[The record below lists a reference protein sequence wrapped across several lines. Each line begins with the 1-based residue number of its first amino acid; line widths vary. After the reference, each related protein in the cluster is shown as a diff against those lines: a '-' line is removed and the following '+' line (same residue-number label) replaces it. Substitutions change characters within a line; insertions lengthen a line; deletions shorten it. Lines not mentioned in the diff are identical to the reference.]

1 MISWES
7 EMGKALARGKAEQK
21 NILVEFFSP
30 ECIGC
35 KQMEEVT
42 FPDLSVENFIFEKLV
57 PLRVPITSGALVA
70 DFKVIWTP
78 TLIVLD
84 YYGKEH
90 FRSVGFVPPE
100 EMVPMML
107 LGQAKVAFDS
117 GQNNEAMIHLNT
129 LLNGNPRSVFAPE
142 AVFIRGVSRFKG
154 GHDPKTLKE
163 AQVQLARDYPGTE
176 WQKKAEPYR
185 LL

>member
-7 EMGKALARGKAEQK
+7 DMGKALAKGKAEQK
-21 NILVEFFSP
+21 SILVEFFSP

-42 FPDLSVENFIFEKLV
+42 FPDLSVANFMIDKLV
-57 PLRVPITSGALVA
+57 ALKVPVASTALAGDFRVM
-70 DFKVIWTP
+70 WTP
-78 TLIVLD
+78 TLIMLD
-84 YYGKEH
+84 YYGREH

-100 EMVPMML
+100 DMVPLML
-107 LGQAKVAFDS
+107 LGQAKVAFDA
-117 GQNNEAMIHLNT
+117 GQFNESVIQLNT
-129 LLNGNPRSVFAPE
+129 LLNGNSQSIFAPE
-142 AVFIRGVSRFKG
+142 AVFLRGVSRFKES
-154 GHDPKTLKE
+154 HQVQALKD
-163 AQVQLARDYPGTE
+163 AQIQLAREYPGTE